1 MKNYILVTGAAGFIG
16 FYLCKKLLE
25 NGFNVIGIDN
35 LNEYYDI
42 ALKEKRLEILNE
54 NFSKNKYNWIFIKA
68 DLAQKDFLS
77 KIFEEYD
84 PKIVINL
91 AAQAGVRYSLTNPE
105 AYITSNIVGFSNLLE
120 CCRKNNVQNL
130 LYASSSS
137 VYGGN
142 TNIPFSEVDPVNH
155 PVSLYAATKRSN
167 ELMAHAYSHLYN
179 LPATGMRFFTV
190 YGSLGRPDMA
200 PMIFTK
206 AILSRTPIKIFNHG
220 NMSRSF
226 TYIHD
231 TIEIIY
237 KLIKHPALPDKNF
250 DRAYP
255 NPATSWNSHRIF
267 NIGNEES
274 INLIDF
280 IEALESA
287 IGIKAIKSFQDMQ
300 PGDVQHTSSNS
311 SLIKDWIGIVPKTS
325 LKNGIKTFVDWYREF
340 YNFT

>member
-77 KIFEEYD
+77 KIFKEYD

-120 CCRKNNVQNL
+120 YCRKNNVQNL

-142 TNIPFSEVDPVNH
+142 TNIPFSENDNVDH
-155 PVSLYAATKRSN
+155 PVSLYAATKKAN
-167 ELMAHAYSHLYN
+167 EL
-179 LPATGMRFFTV
+179 
-190 YGSLGRPDMA
+190 
-200 PMIFTK
+200 
-206 AILSRTPIKIFNHG
+206 
-220 NMSRSF
+220 
-226 TYIHD
+226 
-231 TIEIIY
+231 II
-237 KLIKHPALPDKNF
+237 PALP
-250 DRAYP
+250 P
-255 NPATSWNSHRIF
+255 NTSNHRRDSS
-267 NIGNEES
+267 GT
-274 INLIDF
+274 
-280 IEALESA
+280 
-287 IGIKAIKSFQDMQ
+287 GISF
-300 PGDVQHTSSNS
+300 VTFAKRN
-311 SLIKDWIGIVPKTS
+311 KF
-325 LKNGIKTFVDWYREF
+325 NGIQLTM
-340 YNFT
+340 